1 MMSLSR
7 LLITIAL
14 LLAPLE
20 TSAQAR
26 TQVERQQE
34 IARYCGEVTLIIED
48 NATRLHNW
56 IIRHTAGMSGD
67 ATGGA
72 EYIKILPY
80 DQASVIIE
88 ETGRATRK
96 FRDQMHLVS
105 LKKGIDDQSRIN
117 TCRDL
122 GKQHLAELVAIYNKL
137 SNDGQIP

>member
-1 MMSLSR
+1 
-7 LLITIAL
+7 
-14 LLAPLE
+14 
-20 TSAQAR
+20 
-26 TQVERQQE
+26 
-34 IARYCGEVTLIIED
+34 
-48 NATRLHNW
+48 
-56 IIRHTAGMSGD
+56 MSGD

-88 ETGRATRK
+88 ETGRVTRK